1 MTKRIALLLAL
12 LAAVLLAATSSAQTP
27 AAHPDVPLTRT
38 GGVYPI
44 GCHTP
49 LDTDLDQACWA
60 RIDLLDVIVELGCM
74 DGPNP
79 DTDYRMDVTVERT
92 PHVNAIVKCYV
103 TDTEG
108 LISDYSDNSGI
119 IDFMPPGKP
128 RVVWTHVR
136 PSARTWPRSQER
148 KLTFVVEGEEIV
160 LLTPRERQPEQSK
173 RLVISV
179 VE

>member
-1 MTKRIALLLAL
+1 MKRLAKGFGFLAAIL
-12 LAAVLLAATSSAQTP
+12 LAAPALGQTP
-27 AAHPDVPLTRT
+27 ATYPDVPLERT

-49 LDTDLDQACWA
+49 LDTDLDQVCWA
-60 RIDLLDVIVELGCM
+60 RTDLVDGVVELGCM
-74 DGPNP
+74 DGPLP
-79 DTDYRMDVTVERT
+79 DTDYRMDVAVERT

-128 RVVWTHVR
+128 RIVWTHVR
-136 PSARTWPRSQER
+136 PAARTWPRSQER
-148 KLTFVVEGEEIV
+148 KLTFEVEELV
-160 LLTPRERQPEQSK
+160 LWTPRERQPEQIKTLALMVSD
-173 RLVISV
+173 
-179 VE
+179 